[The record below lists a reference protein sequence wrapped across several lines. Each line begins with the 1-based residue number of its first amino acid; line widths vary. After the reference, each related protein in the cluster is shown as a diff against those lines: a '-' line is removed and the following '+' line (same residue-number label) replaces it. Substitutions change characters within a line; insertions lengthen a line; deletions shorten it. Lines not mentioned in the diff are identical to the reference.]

1 MYQVL
6 VLLKDKGFSQFNV
19 RQLDRYMRNIGNQQ
33 FDYETFKVAYDSDN
47 KIKSIVKD
55 FDKETITLKTSG
67 VDNLKT
73 TKHKKKNTVSN
84 MAKKAV
90 DLKGL

>member
-1 MYQVL
+1 
-6 VLLKDKGFSQFNV
+6 
-19 RQLDRYMRNIGNQQ
+19 MRNIGNQQ

-55 FDKETITLKTSG
+55 FDKETITLKTSE